1 MAPSVQDHRAFA
13 TPITSSTA
21 MISDCHLEM
30 IGISAKVDTPNIT
43 QAIAMS
49 YFWDRKDRRLVFL
62 VAIFLV
68 SYIEISVDLNGD
80 CRASLGANG
89 LCQKEL
95 LYVVIRISLRIS
107 LKRLESFWFGLSI
120 GVEMIDGFV
129 IQLIDCD
136 PNSIIQVL
144 LDLAASEVY
153 RACDARRL

>member
-1 MAPSVQDHRAFA
+1 MF
-13 TPITSSTA
+13 
-21 MISDCHLEM
+21 
-30 IGISAKVDTPNIT
+30 GISAKADTPNIT

-62 VAIFLV
+62 LAIFLG

-95 LYVVIRISLRIS
+95 LYVVIRIPLRIS
-107 LKRLESFWFGLSI
+107 LKRLESCWFGLPI

-129 IQLIDCD
+129 IIKPEVGLCLDSTVD
-136 PNSIIQVL
+136 FRDSIWYY
-144 LDLAASEVY
+144 LDFVQQTE
-153 RACDARRL
+153 CCC